1 MAMHRHLP
9 RDNHTRRLHA
19 SAMRW
24 VLMLFVIL
32 AAVMGGEARAGVV
45 MGRAVVSE
53 RVGNESAAVERAV
66 ENLSGASRA
75 VVQEARK
82 AVGLADADPLACWFP
97 GGLAVARS
105 DCSDRQAVFAGGTS
119 AAECT
124 VTAAAGSAWTVPSA
138 PTVQHVRGPD
148 LGGGTKGLLYSL
160 RNGLPR
166 FNRYNG
172 RGDVVAQSDID
183 GTTAWAASYQADG
196 RRTAEAGTNV
206 ERHRACTKEEDPTG
220 LLNEG
225 FRYRDMETGTFI
237 SRDPLGHVDGPNVY
251 CYVGQN
257 PWTHWDPEGLWGI
270 GDSNGP
276 VLDYLWDLGGGVVD
290 GGIEAVEGMGHA
302 VAHPI
307 NTATAVKDGVLAVRD
322 GIGELSSALDAGHVT
337 WGEIGTAYGDGLAEV
352 ASDPAKVG
360 KIVGSSAV
368 SLGAGKAAAVGGK
381 LAMAAAL
388 QTNTARTIAVSAVL
402 ATTELTPVASGAARS
417 GAIAAQVGT
426 GFASRVAE
434 AAKRVTTPVGEL
446 RDAKLKDA
454 HHVVQDSAVR
464 DLPGYNTNAA
474 PGVQLQGP
482 ANVRGTLHQLTRPVQ
497 RQAGG
502 GTYAA
507 ERRIGYKA
515 LRKAGVDKADARQA
529 IGEADD
535 YFQSIGVTPSTPTR
549 IPGDRR

>member
-1 MAMHRHLP
+1 
-9 RDNHTRRLHA
+9 
-19 SAMRW
+19 MRW

-32 AAVMGGEARAGVV
+32 AALMGGEARAVV
-45 MGRAVVSE
+45 VVGRAVVSE
-53 RVGNESAAVERAV
+53 RVGKAETVEERAEALRV
-66 ENLSGASRA
+66 ESERASRGA
-75 VVQEARK
+75 FLDARK
-82 AVGLADADPLACWFP
+82 AAGFVDAGPLMCWFP

-105 DCSDRQAVFAGGTS
+105 DCGDRQAEFSGGTS
-119 AAECT
+119 AAEYT
-124 VTAAAGSAWTVPSA
+124 VPAAAGSAWTVPSA

-160 RNGLPR
+160 RNGLPK

-183 GTTAWAASYQADG
+183 GTTTWAASYQADG
-196 RRTAEAGTNV
+196 RRTSEAGTNV

-225 FRYRDMETGTFI
+225 FRYRDLETGTFI

-251 CYVGQN
+251 CYVRQN
-257 PWTHWDPEGLWGI
+257 PWTMWDPEGLWGI

-307 NTATAVKDGVLAVRD
+307 RTAAAVKDGVLAVRD

-381 LAMAAAL
+381 LAMAAAV

-402 ATTELTPVASGAARS
+402 ATTELAPVASGAARG

-426 GFASRVAE
+426 GFTSRVAE
-434 AAKRVTTPVGEL
+434 AAKTPLVVNEATI
-446 RDAKLKDA
+446 AKALEGSTM
-454 HHVVQDSAVR
+454 Q
-464 DLPGYNTNAA
+464 T
-474 PGVQLQGP
+474 LQGRVSQP
-482 ANVRGTLHQLTRPVQ
+482 MVERYVRMLE
-497 RQAGG
+497 AGKTPPPIQVADG
-502 GTYAA
+502 VIVNGNHRYVAG
-507 ERRIGYKA
+507 RIF
-515 LRKAGVDKADARQA
+515 GVEPPTVPYPR
-529 IGEADD
+529 
-535 YFQSIGVTPSTPTR
+535 PSTSVPKPIQQTTVD
-549 IPGDRR
+549 PADWGGH